1 MKYILAIA
9 LGTIVIGS
17 LLSLGV
23 YFLFGE
29 NLGYFF
35 VKFIAVPA
43 GAELSLRYYYLLPMT
58 FYGLKNKDKKVSPA
72 YELSYL

>member
-1 MKYILAIA
+1 MKYILVIA

-17 LLSLGV
+17 LLTFGV
-23 YFLFGE
+23 YFIFGE

-43 GAELSLRYYYLLPMT
+43 GAILSLFLFVAYDTLWP
-58 FYGLKNKDKKVSPA
+58 KK
-72 YELSYL
+72 